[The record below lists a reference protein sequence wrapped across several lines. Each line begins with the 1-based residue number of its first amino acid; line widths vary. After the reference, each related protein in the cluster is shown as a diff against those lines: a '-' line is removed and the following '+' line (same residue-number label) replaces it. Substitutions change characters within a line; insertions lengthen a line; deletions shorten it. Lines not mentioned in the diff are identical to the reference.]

1 MDIRYEPSKRTMIVK
16 LAGDLDHH
24 SAAAA
29 RGEIDRKFRTSKA
42 SNIIFD
48 MSDLKFMDSSGI
60 GLLMGRYKLAS
71 PLGGKV
77 FLTGVSSRL
86 DRLISISGIYKLV
99 SWADSINDAL
109 RKV

>member
-1 MDIRYEPSKRTMIVK
+1 MEIRYEPSKRTIIVK
-16 LAGDLDHH
+16 LSGDLDHH
-24 SAAAA
+24 SAAKM
-29 RGEIDRKFRTSKA
+29 RGEIDRKFRTGKA

-48 MSDLKFMDSSGI
+48 MADLKFMDSSGI
-60 GLLMGRYKLAS
+60 GLLMGRYKLAA

-77 FLTGVSSRL
+77 FLVGVSPRL